1 MVNGRSPLLGKVRQD
16 RPHRG
21 RLALFDHVPVFVHGV
36 AGEVESSRLLF
47 HGHELVPGKL
57 RDIFDLELGGAL
69 RLIPTAAEQ
78 IELARQVLALVLG
91 DGVHK
96 LLIGLQ

>member
-1 MVNGRSPLLGKVRQD
+1 M
-16 RPHRG
+16 
-21 RLALFDHVPVFVHGV
+21 
-36 AGEVESSRLLF
+36 SSCS
-47 HGHELVPGKL
+47 GKL
-57 RDIFDLELGGAL
+57 RDIFDLELRGAL